1 MSSVRTRTA
10 DRGIAM
16 KKLFI
21 SQAAAGVILMA
32 LAALKLLSPAF
43 LSEFD
48 TINIAAVLYIAAA
61 AGILMIFSL
70 VFFLNRKVISYY
82 LAIFAHTLAG
92 TYLLITIYQV
102 ISASAFQQILPI
114 AQSMVLI
121 IVLALI
127 AVTSIGCIIVLL
139 KRLFS

>member
-1 MSSVRTRTA
+1 
-10 DRGIAM
+10 M
-16 KKLFI
+16 KKLFV
-21 SQAAAGVILMA
+21 SQAVAGIILA
-32 LAALKLLSPAF
+32 VLAGLRLIIPSF
-43 LSEFD
+43 LNEFD
-48 TINIAAVLYIAAA
+48 TINIAALLYIVAA
-61 AGILMIFSL
+61 AGILLIFAL

-114 AQSMVLI
+114 AQSMILI
-121 IVLALI
+121 VVLALV
-127 AVTSIGCIIVLL
+127 AVTSIGCMVVLL